1 MLRDHPERYET
12 ALELHARPFP
22 ALRTGSEAAFLAV
35 KRAHDAANRDR
46 AADRAHL
53 FALLDRF
60 GADHPKPDATHF
72 FGTLGRYRLKWESH
86 TEFVTY
92 TIFSDG
98 LTERPFDGSL
108 FEAFPRDWLDDAPG
122 LRLTSIL
129 LRVEPEITDIPAR
142 LQDWFEGESLAVSRV
157 VDGAAVIAGDFR
169 IDARGHARFAVFTG
183 EEAGERRI
191 GRIVQRLCEIET
203 YKTMS
208 MLALPRA
215 RELGARLTEIDGEL
229 SALVGE
235 LRSAERTSDAT
246 LEQLLAIG
254 SDLETM
260 LARSAFRFGATGAYS
275 ALVEQRIGVLREER
289 FGGRQ
294 TFAEFMMR
302 RFDPAMRTCRSVE
315 RRMEALAERA
325 RRAGDLLSTRVSVER
340 EQQNGRLLRSM
351 DERAAM
357 QLRLQKTVEGLSVVA
372 IGYYAVNLVTYLAYP
387 FGTRFGFTKEMISAL
402 AVLPVLLVV
411 WFVVHRIR
419 AMAE

>member
-12 ALELHARPFP
+12 SNELHARPFP
-22 ALRTGSEAAFLAV
+22 ALRTGSEAAFLAI

-53 FALLDRF
+53 VALLDRF

-72 FGTLGRYRLKWESH
+72 FGTLGRHRLKWESH

-92 TIFSDG
+92 TIFSEG
-98 LTERPFDGSL
+98 LSERPFDGTL
-108 FEAFPRDWLDDAPG
+108 FEAFPQDWLDAAPG

-129 LRVEPEITDIPAR
+129 LRVEPEGADTAAR
-142 LQDWFEGESLAVSRV
+142 LHEWFEGESLAVSRV
-157 VDGAAVIAGDFR
+157 VDGTAVIAGDFR
-169 IDARGHARFAVFTG
+169 IDARGHSRFAIFT
-183 EEAGERRI
+183 ADDVGERRI

-387 FGTRFGFTKEMISAL
+387 FGARVGLAKETISAL
-402 AVLPVLLVV
+402 AVVPVLFVV

>member
-53 FALLDRF
+53 IALLDRF

-129 LRVEPEITDIPAR
+129 LRVEPECTGIPGR
-142 LQDWFEGESLAVSRV
+142 LHDWFEGESLAVSRV

-275 ALVEQRIGVLREER
+275 ALVEQRIKVLREER

-387 FGTRFGFTKEMISAL
+387 FGARFGLTKEMISAL